1 MIRLVILVAF
11 AGLLVFMLTRYQGE
25 RQRRR
30 KVMSQLQD
38 QVGKRGIV
46 TETCSRHHGIVR
58 INGTG
63 YAACTEGESLGP
75 RVMVEV
81 TEVHRFRLLV
91 RKVEGMGHL
100 VDVDDIKRSR
110 PKPAAP
116 PAQEPPGEQP
126 GEARGEVPRPEA

>member
-1 MIRLVILVAF
+1 MLRLLILLAF
-11 AGLLVFMLTRYQGE
+11 AGLLIYMLTRYQGE
-25 RQRRR
+25 RHRRQ
-30 KVMSQLQD
+30 KAMTQLRE

-63 YAACTEGESLGP
+63 YAACTDGDSLGP

-91 RKVEGMGHL
+91 TRVEGMGHL
-100 VDVDDIKRSR
+100 MDVDHIPETPTPSKTET
-110 PKPAAP
+110 P
-116 PAQEPPGEQP
+116 EPQT
-126 GEARGEVPRPEA
+126 